1 MDGLLLP
8 SSTLVKAVQLLIY
21 VEEAR
26 TKAQLLFFINDK
38 KKTTTLKAKIR
49 KEKYLKMI

>member
-38 KKTTTLKAKIR
+38 KKKTLKAKIR

>member
-1 MDGLLLP
+1 MDGWMEVNGWMDGLLLP
-8 SSTLVKAVQLLIY
+8 SYTLVKAVQLLIY

-38 KKTTTLKAKIR
+38 NKTKP
-49 KEKYLKMI
+49 